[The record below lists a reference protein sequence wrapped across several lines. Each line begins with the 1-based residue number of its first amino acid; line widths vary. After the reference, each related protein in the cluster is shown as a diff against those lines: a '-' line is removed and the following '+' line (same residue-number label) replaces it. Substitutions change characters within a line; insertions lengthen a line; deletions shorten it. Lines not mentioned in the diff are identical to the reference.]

1 MPRSV
6 VARTGKPTSC
16 DGPSAARSPAHV
28 WLHASCVQHGG
39 VGIVLLG
46 PSGAGKSD
54 FALRL
59 IDAGALLVADDR
71 LQVEASETGLVG
83 RPAAAL
89 AGLLEVRGIGILRI
103 PYCRASPL
111 GLVVEL
117 DGAKP
122 MVRMPQPAT
131 YEILGTALPFL
142 HLDPQAPSAVAKLRL
157 ALTAERVD

>member
-1 MPRSV
+1 
-6 VARTGKPTSC
+6 
-16 DGPSAARSPAHV
+16 
-28 WLHASCVQHGG
+28 LHASCVQLDG

-46 PSGAGKSD
+46 ASGAGKSD

-71 LQVEASETGLVG
+71 LQVEATAAGLVG
-83 RPAAAL
+83 RPAEAL
-89 AGLLEVRGIGILRI
+89 AGLIEVRGVGILRI

-117 DGAKP
+117 DDAKP
-122 MVRMPQPAT
+122 MIRMPQPAT
-131 YEILGTALPFL
+131 YEILGTALRLL
-142 HLDPQAPSAVAKLRL
+142 HLDPRAASAVAKLRL

>member
-1 MPRSV
+1 
-6 VARTGKPTSC
+6 
-16 DGPSAARSPAHV
+16 
-28 WLHASCVQHGG
+28 LHASCVQQNG

-46 PSGAGKSD
+46 ASGAGKSD

-71 LQVEASETGLVG
+71 LQVEATGTGLVG
-83 RPAAAL
+83 RPAEAL
-89 AGLLEVRGIGILRI
+89 AGLLEVRGVGILRI

-122 MVRMPQPAT
+122 MIRMPQPAT
-131 YEILGTALPFL
+131 YAILGTALRLL
-142 HLDPQAPSAVAKLRL
+142 HLDPRAASAVAKLRL
-157 ALTAERVD
+157 ALTAEQVD